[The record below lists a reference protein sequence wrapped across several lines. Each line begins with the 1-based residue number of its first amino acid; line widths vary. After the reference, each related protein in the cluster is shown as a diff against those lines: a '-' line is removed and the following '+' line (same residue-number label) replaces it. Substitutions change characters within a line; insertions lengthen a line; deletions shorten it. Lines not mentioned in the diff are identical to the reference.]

1 MRDSVYVRIDN
12 VNILYLIIDNRV
24 DGKPIVLDY

>member
-1 MRDSVYVRIDN
+1 MRDSVYVRIDS